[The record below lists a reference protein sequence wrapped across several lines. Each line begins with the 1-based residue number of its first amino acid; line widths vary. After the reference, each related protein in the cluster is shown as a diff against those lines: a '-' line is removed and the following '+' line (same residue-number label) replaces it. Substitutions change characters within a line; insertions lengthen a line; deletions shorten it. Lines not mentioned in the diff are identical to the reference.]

1 MPSAFFNSP
10 LWPTVK
16 SYETGRVSFFFAPVL
31 VHIFMIHRRML
42 CKIWSRI
49 GSDNGVFWWSLSIIF
64 ISLPMTNRPPTPPP
78 PPPRHQQYNT
88 AYLYLCLML
97 ANWSYNQSL
106 NRYIVLS
113 KWIILPKNQN
123 TVRNHMIVGRCW
135 FAWWSC
141 ICICTFISFVC
152 MRVCVCEKYDTR

>member
-1 MPSAFFNSP
+1 MFRIPFFLYFSS
-10 LWPTVK
+10 VK
-16 SYETGRVSFFFAPVL
+16 QCLQHSLIVHCGQQLNHMKPVAYRFFFAPVL

-64 ISLPMTNRPPTPPP
+64 ISLPMTNRPPTPPL

-113 KWIILPKNQN
+113 K
-123 TVRNHMIVGRCW
+123 
-135 FAWWSC
+135 
-141 ICICTFISFVC
+141 
-152 MRVCVCEKYDTR
+152 